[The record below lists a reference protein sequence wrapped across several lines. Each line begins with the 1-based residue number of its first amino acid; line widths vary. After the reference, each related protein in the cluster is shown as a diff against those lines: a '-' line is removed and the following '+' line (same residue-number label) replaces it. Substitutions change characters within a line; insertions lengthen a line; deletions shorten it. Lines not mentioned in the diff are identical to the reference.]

1 MRGFFFRVIWYNILS
16 GGMPMGMLRKKPISK
31 VTFNEES
38 KQFTVELGRH
48 ITSEDVF
55 VGLVFTI
62 EFLAEKLGV
71 DKEDVWNQ
79 LAIYH
84 KSRKE

>member
-55 VGLVFTI
+55 VGLVFTV
-62 EFLAEKLGV
+62 EFLADKLQISR
-71 DKEDVWNQ
+71 EDAWNQ
-79 LAIYH
+79 LEIY
-84 KSRKE
+84 RKARK

>member
-1 MRGFFFRVIWYNILS
+1 MRGFFFRGIWYNILS

-38 KQFTVELGRH
+38 KQFTVELGGH

-55 VGLVFTI
+55 VGLVFTV
-62 EFLAEKLGV
+62 EFLADKLQISR
-71 DKEDVWNQ
+71 EDAWNQ
-79 LAIYH
+79 LEIY
-84 KSRKE
+84 RKARK

>member
-1 MRGFFFRVIWYNILS
+1 MQDFFFRVIWYNILS

-55 VGLVFTI
+55 VGLVFTV
-62 EFLAEKLGV
+62 EFLADKLQISR
-71 DKEDVWNQ
+71 EDAWNQ
-79 LAIYH
+79 LEIY
-84 KSRKE
+84 RKARK